1 MPKNLVF
8 FGLHFVIGKRASTLF
23 LFVLKTDGCVG
34 VVVYANSLLISL
46 NTRKE
51 LHEMRWS
58 YKSDWDPAV
67 PVLTTDDF
75 TVPYTRSYQYG
86 AVMSLTMTAFLWP
99 LFLCSKILT
108 PFVQSPTS
116 AYRPVFKAHSQLSS
130 NFSQTLTISIQQMTP
145 EVLSPIL
152 EFNVERRVERRSDN
166 INSIIQSDYTHS
178 QRYHHP
184 QSPRHMGNHLTSLP

>member
-8 FGLHFVIGKRASTLF
+8 FGLHLVIGKLYT
-23 LFVLKTDGCVG
+23 
-34 VVVYANSLLISL
+34 NSLLISL

-58 YKSDWDPAV
+58 YKSDWDPAM

-86 AVMSLTMTAFLWP
+86 AVMSLTMT
-99 LFLCSKILT
+99 
-108 PFVQSPTS
+108 SPTS
-116 AYRPVFKAHSQLSS
+116 AYRPVFK
-130 NFSQTLTISIQQMTP
+130 MTP